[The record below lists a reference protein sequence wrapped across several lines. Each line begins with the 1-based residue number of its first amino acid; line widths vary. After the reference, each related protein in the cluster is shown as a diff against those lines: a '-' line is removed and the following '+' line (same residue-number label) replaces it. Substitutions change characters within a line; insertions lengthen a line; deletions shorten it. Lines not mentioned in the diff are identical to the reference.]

1 MKLAS
6 ILVLVLL
13 SLACLGSVAMC
24 QDMTEAIAQ
33 VINCKDQHYSV
44 LTTGGVSAVVQIG
57 STQYRLWQQGS
68 NQCSDIPFMGDKF
81 VVVKHTE
88 NKMLIK
94 GEKFNIYNKW
104 TIEPETGVD
113 YNPKKRIG

>member
-1 MKLAS
+1 
-6 ILVLVLL
+6 
-13 SLACLGSVAMC
+13 
-24 QDMTEAIAQ
+24 
-33 VINCKDQHYSV
+33 
-44 LTTGGVSAVVQIG
+44 
-57 STQYRLWQQGS
+57 
-68 NQCSDIPFMGDKF
+68 MGDKF